1 MQFPAVEDELNE
13 AREDED
19 DAGRNSDSRRG
30 AS

>member
-13 AREDED
+13 AGEDED